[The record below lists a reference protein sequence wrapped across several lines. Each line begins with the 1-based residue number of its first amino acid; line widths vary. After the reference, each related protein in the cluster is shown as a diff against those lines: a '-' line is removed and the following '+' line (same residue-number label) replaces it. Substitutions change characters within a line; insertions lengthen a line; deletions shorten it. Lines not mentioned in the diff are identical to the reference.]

1 MGHLNINS
9 IRNKFESL
17 IRFADNN
24 LDILTVLE
32 GKIDNTLPEP
42 QFLSEG
48 FSKPFWFD
56 GTAKGG
62 GILLYIRVYTL

>member
-17 IRFADNN
+17 IRFVDNN

-32 GKIDNTLPEP
+32 AKIDNTLPEP
-42 QFLSEG
+42 QFLIEG

-56 GTAKGG
+56 STAKGG